1 MAKGGFS
8 SKKLD
13 PRKSSRQ
20 THYRIR
26 VTIPTALGYV
36 CLPKLNAFGETRSRF
51 YLHSSWPDLKAQ
63 LTNFS
68 PANKLGQQLIHR
80 FYLDPHWRGQKASF
94 TQDNLQKIVS
104 IFLSIPSVL
113 YPLYISNLLFVTRFV
128 PLKIDIVIPRDD
140 SLLIWLI
147 SSLCLPVI
155 PDYPRVFFL

>member
-113 YPLYISNLLFVTRFV
+113 YPPSPLSIKFAFCYSVCPSKNRYRHPPGRFTFNL
-128 PLKIDIVIPRDD
+128 ID
-140 SLLIWLI
+140 
-147 SSLCLPVI
+147 
-155 PDYPRVFFL
+155 